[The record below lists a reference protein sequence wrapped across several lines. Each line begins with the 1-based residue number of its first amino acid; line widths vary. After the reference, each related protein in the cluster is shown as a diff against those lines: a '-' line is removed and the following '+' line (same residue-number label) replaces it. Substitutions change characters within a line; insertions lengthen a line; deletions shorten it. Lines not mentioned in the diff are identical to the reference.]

1 MTILGVQSPQNL
13 SKPSLFDEPD
23 LPRTRGV
30 EFWRYNMTIMQQY
43 NMCPRPGRQTDL
55 CRHPTHA
62 LRALRAPHTVTKHH
76 RYHASGGT

>member
-1 MTILGVQSPQNL
+1 MNILGVQSPQNL
-13 SKPSLFDEPD
+13 SKPYLFDEPD

-55 CRHPTHA
+55 CRHLQRATAGGRLKA
-62 LRALRAPHTVTKHH
+62 LKPYTVLK
-76 RYHASGGT
+76 G

>member
-13 SKPSLFDEPD
+13 SKPYLFDEPD

-43 NMCPRPGRQTDL
+43 NMGPRPGRQTDL
-55 CRHPTHA
+55 CRHLQRPGRLIGQSTGFD
-62 LRALRAPHTVTKHH
+62 PGH
-76 RYHASGGT
+76 RKF

>member
-55 CRHPTHA
+55 CRHLQRPGRLKA
-62 LRALRAPHTVTKHH
+62 LKPYTVLK
-76 RYHASGGT
+76 G